1 MESTPT
7 PLEPLLNIEQV
18 SALLGI
24 CTKTVRRHI
33 DDRELPAIRV
43 GSRVM
48 VDPADLRTYKAGRRT
63 VAAGAPVGAAGSDQ
77 LPVAQEGRR
86 VRVNRS

>member
-1 MESTPT
+1 MPGAPGAAPT

-24 CTKTVRRHI
+24 CSKSVRRHI
-33 DDRELPAIRV
+33 DERELPAIRV

-48 VDPADLRTYKAGRRT
+48 VEAADIRAYKAGRRT
-63 VAAGAPVGAAGSDQ
+63 VSA
-77 LPVAQEGRR
+77 
-86 VRVNRS
+86 

>member
-1 MESTPT
+1 VKATLETAGFNGAAPT
-7 PLEPLLNIEQV
+7 PLEPLLSIEQV
-18 SALLGI
+18 AVLLGI

-48 VDPADLRTYKAGRRT
+48 VDPADIRAYKVGRRT
-63 VAAGAPVGAAGSDQ
+63 VGAA
-77 LPVAQEGRR
+77 
-86 VRVNRS
+86 